1 MPFGSLKASSP
12 LGVLLGKGEEELPK
26 FVVGRSGM
34 QLYLFVA
41 YGVLKDHGIAQ
52 ERDASIG
59 VGAWSSVF

>member
-41 YGVLKDHGIAQ
+41 YGVLKDHGVA
-52 ERDASIG
+52 
-59 VGAWSSVF
+59 